1 MESNP
6 QAAPGELE
14 RVRDFVNTLEVEDG
28 EETFVDPGALRDWL
42 AVQGLLSADEI
53 LSEADLRQA
62 IAVRE
67 ALRKALLANNGVPV
81 DSAALD
87 TLNSAAKSAELVV
100 RFGDE
105 GTGSL
110 APVRPGLDGALGR
123 LLAIAHGAMHDGTWS
138 RLKACPAEDCEWAFY
153 DSSKNRS
160 RTWCNM
166 AVCGNREK
174 ARAFRARHRRGAP
187 DSR

>member
-1 MESNP
+1 
-6 QAAPGELE
+6 
-14 RVRDFVNTLEVEDG
+14 
-28 EETFVDPGALRDWL
+28 
-42 AVQGLLSADEI
+42 
-53 LSEADLRQA
+53 
-62 IAVRE
+62 
-67 ALRKALLANNGVPV
+67 
-81 DSAALD
+81 
-87 TLNSAAKSAELVV
+87 VV